1 MTLHRISQRFLFGA
15 IILMFAFTG
24 SVFAQEPPP
33 AETQEVAAAAITEF
47 EGPVKL
53 GLGRY
58 FYMPAA
64 KGYDVVVQG
73 MIQGQD
79 ASFLTGKEVRVKGTV
94 AKEEPSV
101 LVADSIEVKDSS
113 GQYQTVFTRAEE
125 FVLGDY
131 IDAEAR
137 DGFAPLTITAHN
149 KNEEWEGKGKGKIY
163 GKMVDNAISVR
174 DDRNR
179 EIGKILIDNVS
190 DFANYYIQ
198 KLRLFEEF
206 WFYIDIKDTVDW
218 SARRRSRELFHADL
232 VLAGLY

>member
-1 MTLHRISQRFLFGA
+1 MTLHRISQRLLFGA
-15 IILMFAFTG
+15 VILMFAFTG

-33 AETQEVAAAAITEF
+33 AETQEEEAVAITEF

-79 ASFLTGKEVRVKGTV
+79 ASFLNDKEVRIKGAV

-101 LVADSIEVKDSS
+101 FVADSIEVKDAS
-113 GQYQTVFTRAEE
+113 GQYQTVFTRTEE

-131 IDAEAR
+131 IDAVAR
-137 DGFAPLTITAHN
+137 DAYAPLTITAHN
-149 KNEEWEGKGKGKIY
+149 KSEEWEGKGKAKIH
-163 GKMVDNAISVR
+163 GQLVDNAIVVR

-179 EIGKILIDNVS
+179 EIGKILIDNIS
-190 DFANYYIQ
+190 DYANYYIQ
-198 KLRLFEEF
+198 KLRLFDEF

-218 SARRRSRELFHADL
+218 SGRRRSRELFHADL
-232 VLAGLY
+232 VFAGLY